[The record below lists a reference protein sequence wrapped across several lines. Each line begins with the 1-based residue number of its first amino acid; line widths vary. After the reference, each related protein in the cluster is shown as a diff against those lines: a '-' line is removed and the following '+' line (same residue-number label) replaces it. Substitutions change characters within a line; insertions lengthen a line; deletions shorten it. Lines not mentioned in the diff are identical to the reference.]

1 MAVMDKEGSGPQFG
15 AEGLTIALRGPGEE
29 ARRAKSRLGS
39 YYAKGPDGR
48 RSLFSDADGPKS
60 ANLVNLKVGCNSLIA
75 FCAQNLAILL
85 CCTAKCVL
93 LYSGGVAWSPSQNF
107 LTSEGLND

>member
-15 AEGLTIALRGPGEE
+15 AEGLTIALRGPEEE

-48 RSLFSDADGPKS
+48 RSLFSDADGPKF
-60 ANLVNLKVGCNSLIA
+60 ANLVNLKVGCNPVWA
-75 FCAQNLAILL
+75 VFCAQHQAILL
-85 CCTAKCVL
+85 CCTANYVSLCT
-93 LYSGGVAWSPSQNF
+93 GGGTLS
-107 LTSEGLND
+107 LR